1 MYVDV
6 IFKVVWQFK
15 ENPEYKVTK
24 CKRVINTKTGNL
36 LTYNKR
42 GFFIKDRYLKRN
54 EINQYL
60 EKIPK
65 TDYCPFSGGT
75 IKII

>member
-1 MYVDV
+1 MYVNV
-6 IFKVVWQFK
+6 RFKVVWQFK

-24 CKRVINTKTGNL
+24 CKKVINTKTGNL
-36 LTYNKR
+36 LIYNKR

-54 EINQYL
+54 EINTHL

-65 TDYCPFSGGT
+65 KEYSPF
-75 IKII
+75 